1 MKKIFRKVF
10 SGPILEPIVTIVASI
25 LILEYIIFPGL
36 TIDNTLLN
44 IGAGIAGIFLG
55 LIFLIYAD
63 GKVKD
68 YFDKKEDKPNEE
80 PLKEN
85 EDGKI

>member
-68 YFDKKEDKPNEE
+68 YFDKKESNKNRHFH
-80 PLKEN
+80 LHLHL
-85 EDGKI
+85 

>member
-63 GKVKD
+63 GKIKD
-68 YFDKKEDKPNEE
+68 HFDKKEDKPNEE

>member
-1 MKKIFRKVF
+1 MKKIFKKVF

-68 YFDKKEDKPNEE
+68 YLDKKEDKPNEE

>member
-1 MKKIFRKVF
+1 MKKIFKKVF

>member
-68 YFDKKEDKPNEE
+68 YFDKK
-80 PLKEN
+80 
-85 EDGKI
+85 KINQMKNL